1 MSSRIIQ
8 LTVESRDLS
17 QADKKN
23 TVLTSWATLKMTTI
37 FAQNDDFFHP
47 DPFWVNFA
55 DLATTV
61 FFSAWDKSH
70 DPTVNWRILDDM

>member
-1 MSSRIIQ
+1 MSSRIVQ

-37 FAQNDDFFHP
+37 FTQNDDFFHP
-47 DPFWVNFA
+47 SPFCWSCNNSIS
-55 DLATTV
+55 
-61 FFSAWDKSH
+61 SAWDKSH